1 MQIKWLKND
10 GIPRNRVAGDGQGE
24 GDITGAHV
32 SGHLGKSV
40 FRLATNSE
48 VIFLAKRVD
57 STTSLLLLKCEKD
70 QAWGSSIQGQ
80 GLSLTCYWKEQ
91 TFMKMNRWKLSLW
104 SELWATA
111 SAQSTKLCKQS
122 RSWNRNGSNAMQTSM
137 ECGGNKVKP
146 KKIEKRSL

>member
-1 MQIKWLKND
+1 MQIKWLTKM
-10 GIPRNRVAGDGQGE
+10 GSQEAGWREMGRGQG
-24 GDITGAHV
+24 DIAGAHV
-32 SGHLGKSV
+32 SGHLGKSI

-70 QAWGSSIQGQ
+70 QARDSSIQGQ
-80 GLSLTCYWKEQ
+80 GPSLTRYWKEQ
-91 TFMKMNRWKLSLW
+91 TFMKMDRWKLSLW
-104 SELWATA
+104 SERWSIA
-111 SAQSTKLCKQS
+111 SAPTKICKQS
-122 RSWNRNGSNAMQTSM
+122 RSWNRNVSNAMQTSM